1 MEGELKMKRQQ
12 IILIV
17 FAGVFFSTG
26 TAMANNPPS
35 GQTFLSM
42 ISILPLMILF
52 SMVGGAYVILKQV
65 QPGKS
70 SKVFRNIGIGLAI
83 LFSMVH
89 ESSAALVAVI
99 FGIIAIV
106 RSFQML
112 GWGLGALARGEKPAY
127 LSEARPWRLII
138 FRFSRTII

>member
-52 SMVGGAYVILKQV
+52 SMVGGAYVILKQR

-83 LFSMVH
+83 LFSMAH
-89 ESSAALVAVI
+89 ESAGDWEPWPEGKNRPI
-99 FGIIAIV
+99 
-106 RSFQML
+106 
-112 GWGLGALARGEKPAY
+112 LARHVHGA
-127 LSEARPWRLII
+127 
-138 FRFSRTII
+138 